1 MANTSCGRRRLSS
14 ERHISSD
21 FIIVFNFI
29 LSARIISAFWS
40 NISDCDETYNYWEP
54 AHFLLYGKG
63 FQTWEYS
70 PVYALRSYAYILMHI
85 FPLWMIQPLLQ
96 PIYLFYSA
104 RIVLGIF
111 CTYCEVYF
119 YRGILIQ
126 LGQSVGHLSLAFM
139 TLGVGMFISST
150 AFLPSSTSM
159 YLCLLSYGAW
169 FHGRNEVAIFATA
182 VSTLFSWPFAG
193 ALGVP
198 IAVDILFRQQR
209 IRFFIEWC
217 ILSFLFI
224 AFPQIVIDWV
234 YYGKPVFAP
243 LNIVLYNIFTSHGP
257 DLYGTEPWYF
267 YILNGFL
274 NFNVVF
280 LLSLFVVPIGLIA
293 KLFSSSSLS
302 QDIPFVTIY
311 LGFYLWLG
319 IFTLQP
325 HKEERFLFP
334 IYPLICLGGAHSI
347 ESLGKIYRAIVS
359 KLLGAVTLIRLW
371 KWIPIAFIAVF
382 SILSCSR
389 LMSLYVNYHAPTSL
403 WIQLNNLP
411 GKASQGVKVEKNVKY
426 TVCVGKEWYRF
437 PTSFFLP
444 STSWNIE
451 FLKSDFKGQLPR
463 HYEEDDTHAT
473 RRVYKEFNDQNKE
486 EDTRYRV
493 SALDCD
499 FIVDQDTGSEES
511 EREKNYIRHSKV
523 WKEVF
528 SYGMLSSVKSGSNR
542 FLRAF
547 YLPYLSSMKN
557 EFNTYALL
565 RNELRFNRYNAI

>member
-1 MANTSCGRRRLSS
+1 M
-14 ERHISSD
+14 
-21 FIIVFNFI
+21 
-29 LSARIISAFWS
+29 
-40 NISDCDETYNYWEP
+40 
-54 AHFLLYGKG
+54 
-63 FQTWEYS
+63 
-70 PVYALRSYAYILMHI
+70 
-85 FPLWMIQPLLQ
+85 
-96 PIYLFYSA
+96 
-104 RIVLGIF
+104 
-111 CTYCEVYF
+111 
-119 YRGILIQ
+119 
-126 LGQSVGHLSLAFM
+126 GQSVGHLSLAFM

-224 AFPQIVIDWV
+224 ALPQIVIDWV

-243 LNIVLYNIFTSHGP
+243 LNITSMGQSHGTSISERISQLQRRFP
-257 DLYGTEPWYF
+257 T
-267 YILNGFL
+267 I
-274 NFNVVF
+274 
-280 LLSLFVVPIGLIA
+280 SIS

-411 GKASQGVKVEKNVKY
+411 GKASQGVKVEKNIKY

-473 RRVYKEFNDQNKE
+473 RRE

-528 SYGMLSSVKSGSNR
+528 SYGMLSS
-542 FLRAF
+542 
-547 YLPYLSSMKN
+547 
-557 EFNTYALL
+557 
-565 RNELRFNRYNAI
+565 